1 MSSMMNRI
9 VFVGKDLKQNQRD
22 MAEKG
27 FLGNFSH
34 AVKGCIMTTVWY
46 MLAEQSKF

>member
-9 VFVGKDLKQNQRD
+9 VFGGKDLKSNQRD
-22 MAEKG
+22 ITEKG

-34 AVKGCIMTTVWY
+34 AVKGGIMTTGWY
-46 MLAEQSKF
+46 MIAEQSKF